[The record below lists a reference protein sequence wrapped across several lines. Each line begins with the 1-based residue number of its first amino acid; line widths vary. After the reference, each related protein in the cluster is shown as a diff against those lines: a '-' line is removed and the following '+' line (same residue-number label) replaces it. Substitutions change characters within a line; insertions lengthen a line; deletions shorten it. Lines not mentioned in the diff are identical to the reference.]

1 MWFLSNIMMDSSREI
16 TIHFLC
22 SINKNKVGH
31 LHRHPTSNIN
41 LTSFHYERQNFYSN
55 EVADIHIGATL
66 IHRNV

>member
-1 MWFLSNIMMDSSREI
+1 MDSSREI

-22 SINKNKVGH
+22 SSNKNKVGH
-31 LHRHPTSNIN
+31 LHRHPTS
-41 LTSFHYERQNFYSN
+41 SNFKLFIMKDGFNSN